1 MIRFVFGGFT
11 VEFTFLFAAT
21 VTFCLLTDESGVSA
35 LAMSACLLHELG
47 HLLAFAA
54 AGSRPRAM
62 VFELTGIRLVPPERA
77 PGFAQNLLIQS
88 GGVLA
93 NLACGAAFW
102 ASGFS
107 TAAAVHLALACFS
120 LLPLRTLDGGQ
131 ILSAVLTR
139 YAPVR
144 GARAAAFLDAA
155 ATAALCALCGYMLF
169 SGSRSV
175 TMLVFSGGLAA
186 SLSGGLLCGLSRRRK
201 ERREALCAGKRG
213 RR

>member
-11 VEFTFLFAAT
+11 VELTFLFAAT

-131 ILSAVLTR
+131 
-139 YAPVR
+139 